1 MNMNNLLA
9 QAQKMQ
15 KDMEK
20 KQKEIYDS
28 EYEGDSQLVSVKI
41 NGKREV
47 LSVIIKDKE
56 KLESDDL
63 EILEDMIKI
72 AFNEALRKVDSDIE
86 KKMGVYGK
94 QLGGLF

>member
-1 MNMNNLLA
+1 
-9 QAQKMQ
+9 
-15 KDMEK
+15 MEK

>member
-1 MNMNNLLA
+1 MNMNNLIKKKK
-9 QAQKMQ
+9 KMQ

>member
-72 AFNEALRKVDSDIE
+72 AFNEALKKVDSDIE

>member
-1 MNMNNLLA
+1 MNMNNLMA

-28 EYEGDSQLVSVKI
+28 EYIGESQIVTVILKGDKTVLNVKI
-41 NGKREV
+41 KPM
-47 LSVIIKDKE
+47 DKF
-56 KLESDDL
+56 
-63 EILEDMIKI
+63 EIEDVEMLEDRIKVAMNDAI
-72 AFNEALRKVDSDIE
+72 TKIDKDIE
-86 KKMGVYGK
+86 SKMGIYGK

>member
-72 AFNEALRKVDSDIE
+72 AFNEALH
-86 KKMGVYGK
+86 
-94 QLGGLF
+94 

>member
-1 MNMNNLLA
+1 MNMNNLLKKKK
-9 QAQKMQ
+9 KMQ

>member
-28 EYEGDSQLVSVKI
+28 EYEGESQLVSVKI

>member
-1 MNMNNLLA
+1 MH
-9 QAQKMQ
+9 KH
-15 KDMEK
+15 KKCKKIWKK